1 MNVLPI
7 LRLALLSCGLCLSQL
22 SIAQSAQDGFDPNV
36 NGTVHA
42 VARLDDGKLLI
53 GGDFSSVGGVFQT
66 RLARL
71 HPDGRR
77 DSSFGNPI
85 TGGSVRVIHIAANG
99 DVLIGGENLAATDLA
114 IPMGGL
120 ARIKADGTIDIG
132 FKPVSAGRVDAIID
146 DGAEGFYLG
155 GTFTN
160 VGGQPDAFIA
170 RINALGASIS
180 GNLLGVNAPVHSLVR
195 DASNGAIFVGGEFT
209 QVGGLPVNR
218 LVRLLSDNVR
228 DTRFVAD
235 INGSVLAM
243 SLARNG
249 DLLVGG
255 EFTQVNGAARLN
267 FVRLTARGAINTDYP
282 ERGIDNR
289 VRAVVERGDGDIV
302 IAGDFTRVN
311 NKSIKRIIQFDENSS
326 RSVIIGGMDA
336 PVHALL
342 LLDGDHLIL
351 GGEFADAGGRV
362 RNRVA
367 RAEGQGGVD
376 ESLDTVL
383 NGMVTT
389 VVRLASNQWLVGGDF
404 SQFDGATRT
413 RLALMDSR
421 GEVISP
427 LSGSSDAQLNGVPL
441 AMAALPT
448 GEIIIAGAFTS
459 AYNAGAGFVIRVN
472 GDASQRSSF
481 ASFAADANATVRALA
496 VQPDGRILI
505 GGDFSQVSGVSRP
518 GIARLNANGTLDSTF
533 NALLNGGAVVRAIAV
548 QRDGKVVIGGT
559 FSSASG
565 SLRNHLA
572 RVNGAGGVLDTT
584 FDPNPNG
591 RIDTLL
597 LQPDGDILVGG
608 EFTTLGST
616 SRVRVAR
623 INSDGSVDTGFNA
636 SLSSAAVAR
645 VSALAL
651 QADGRVLIGGTNG
664 LIARR
669 LATGATDPTF
679 AVTSNGSILGINLGI
694 DGKILLNGSFSSMAG
709 QARDGLARIAASDR
723 EAGIAFAYNSALA
736 SVLWGVQ
743 DSAAQV
749 IGTPVLSVS
758 SDDGQTFEVIGE
770 MTRISSLW
778 RVAVDPP
785 TTQPLL
791 YKVEA
796 SVAGGSAGASVSRI
810 ATRHELSTPAAL
822 FSDGFE

>member
-1 MNVLPI
+1 MSVTPI
-7 LRLALLSCGLCLSQL
+7 LRGLILMVALIGTVH
-22 SIAQSAQDGFDPNV
+22 AQSALDGFDPNV
-36 NGTVHA
+36 NGTLHA
-42 VARLDDGKLLI
+42 LARLDNGKLLVS
-53 GGDFSSVGGVFQT
+53 GDFSTIGGVFQT

-77 DSSFGNPI
+77 DSSFGNPV
-85 TGGSVRVIHIAANG
+85 TGGSVRVIHIAPNG
-99 DVLIGGENLAATDLA
+99 DMLIGGENLTVTDIGIA
-114 IPMGGL
+114 MGGL
-120 ARIKADGTIDIG
+120 VRITAAGAIDLS
-132 FKPVSAGRVDAIID
+132 FEPVPSGRVDAIID
-146 DGAEGFYLG
+146 DGADGFYLG
-155 GTFTN
+155 GTFTS
-160 VGGQPDAFIA
+160 VGGQPAAFFA
-170 RINALGASIS
+170 RINTQGTSIS

-195 DASNGAIFVGGEFT
+195 DTSSGAVFLGGEFT
-209 QVGGLPVNR
+209 QLGGLPVNR
-218 LVRLLSDNVR
+218 IARLRSDSVR
-228 DTRFVAD
+228 DTRFAAD

-255 EFTQVNGAARLN
+255 EFTQVNGASRLN

-302 IAGDFTRVN
+302 IAGDFTRVS
-311 NKSIKRIIQFDENSS
+311 NKSTKRIIQFDENSS

-342 LLDGDHLIL
+342 LLDGDHLVL
-351 GGEFADAGGRV
+351 AGEFADAGGLV

-367 RAEGQGGVD
+367 RAEGHGGVD
-376 ESLDTVL
+376 ESLDTAL
-383 NGMVTT
+383 NGVVTT
-389 VVRLASNQWLVGGDF
+389 AIRLTRHQWVVGGDF

-413 RLALMDSR
+413 RLALMDSE
-421 GEVISP
+421 GAVITP
-427 LSGSSDAQLNGVPL
+427 LSGSTDAQLNGVPL

-448 GEIIIAGAFTS
+448 GEIVIAGEFTS

-481 ASFAADANATVRALA
+481 ANFAADANATVRALA
-496 VQPDGRILI
+496 VQSDGKILI
-505 GGDFSQVSGVSRP
+505 GGDFSQVSGFSRA
-518 GIARLNANGTLDSTF
+518 GIARLNANGTLDTTF
-533 NALLNGGAVVRAIAV
+533 NALLNGGAVVRAIAL

-572 RVNGAGGVLDTT
+572 RVNGAGGVLDTA
-584 FDPNPNG
+584 FDPSPNG

-608 EFTTLGST
+608 EFTTLGAT

-623 INSDGSVDTGFNA
+623 INSDGSVDSGFNA

-651 QADGRVLIGGTNG
+651 QADGRVLIGGSNG
-664 LIARR
+664 LITRR
-669 LATGATDPTF
+669 LATGATDPSF

-694 DGKILLNGSFSSMAG
+694 DGKILLNGSFTSVAG
-709 QARDGLARIAASDR
+709 QARDGLARVVASDR
-723 EAGIAFAYNSALA
+723 DAGIAFAYNSALG
-736 SVLWGVQ
+736 SVLWGVR

-758 SDDGQTFEVIGE
+758 SDDGLNFEVIGE

-791 YKVEA
+791 YRIEA
-796 SVAGGSAGASVSRI
+796 SVAGGSAGGAISRVV
-810 ATRHELSTPAAL
+810 TTHLLQLPAAL
-822 FSDGFE
+822 FADGFE

>member
-1 MNVLPI
+1 MNLLPI
-7 LRLALLSCGLCLSQL
+7 LRFALLSCGLCLSQL

-36 NGTVHA
+36 NGTVRA
-42 VARLDDGKLLI
+42 LARLDDGKLLV

-85 TGGSVRVIHIAANG
+85 TGGSVWDIHIAPNG
-99 DVLIGGENLAATDLA
+99 DVLIGGENLAVTDIA
-114 IPMGGL
+114 IPVGGL
-120 ARIKADGTIDIG
+120 VRIKADGLIDLD
-132 FKPVSAGRVDAIID
+132 FDPVSAGRVDAIID
-146 DGAEGFYLG
+146 DGTDGFYLG
-155 GTFTN
+155 GTFTS
-160 VGGQPDAFIA
+160 VGGQPNAFFA
-170 RINALGASIS
+170 RINAQGSSIS
-180 GNLLGVNAPVHSLVR
+180 GNLLGVNAPVHSLAR
-195 DASNGAIFVGGEFT
+195 DTSNGAIFIGGEFT

-218 LVRLLSDNVR
+218 IVRLLSDNVR

-255 EFTQVNGAARLN
+255 EFTLVNGASRLN
-267 FVRLTARGAINTDYP
+267 FVRLTARGGINTDYP
-282 ERGIDNR
+282 ERGIDGR
-289 VRAVVERGDGDIV
+289 VRAVVERADGDIV
-302 IAGDFTRVN
+302 VAGDFTRVSN
-311 NKSIKRIIQFDENSS
+311 RTHKHIIQLDDNTT

-342 LLDGDHLIL
+342 LLEGDHLIL
-351 GGEFADAGGRV
+351 AGEFADAGGLV

-367 RAEGQGGVD
+367 RAEGHGGVD
-376 ESLDTVL
+376 ESLDTAL
-383 NGMVTT
+383 NGVVTT

-413 RLALMDSR
+413 RLALMDSQ

-427 LSGSSDAQLNGVPL
+427 LSGTTDAQLNGVPL

-481 ASFAADANATVRALA
+481 ANFAADANATVRALA
-496 VQPDGRILI
+496 VQPDGKILI
-505 GGDFSQVSGVSRP
+505 GGDFSQVSGFSRP
-518 GIARLNANGTLDSTF
+518 GIARLNANGTLDTTF
-533 NALLNGGAVVRAIAV
+533 NALLNGGAVVRAIAL

-591 RIDTLL
+591 RVDTLL

-608 EFTTLGST
+608 EFTTLGAT

-623 INSDGSVDTGFNA
+623 INGDGSVDTGFNA

-651 QADGRVLIGGTNG
+651 QADGRVLIGGSNG
-664 LIARR
+664 LITRR

-679 AVTSNGSILGINLGI
+679 AVTSNSSILGINLGI
-694 DGKILLNGSFSSMAG
+694 DGKILVNGSFTSMAG
-709 QARDGLARIAASDR
+709 QARDGLARVVASDR
-723 EAGIAFAYNSALA
+723 DAGIAFAYNSALG
-736 SVLWGVQ
+736 SVLWGVR

-749 IGTPVLSVS
+749 IGTPLLSVS

-770 MTRISSLW
+770 MTRVSSLW
-778 RVAVDPP
+778 RAAVDPP
-785 TTQPLL
+785 TTQPVL
-791 YKVEA
+791 YRIEA
-796 SVAGGSAGASVSRI
+796 SVAGGSAGSAISRV
-810 ATRHELSTPAAL
+810 TTTHLLQLPAAL
-822 FSDGFE
+822 FADGFE

>member
-496 VQPDGRILI
+496 VQPDGKILI

-723 EAGIAFAYNSALA
+723 EAGIAFAYSSSLG
-736 SVLWGVQ
+736 SVLLGVK

-785 TTQPLL
+785 TTQPML

-810 ATRHELSTPAAL
+810 ATHHELSTPAAL